1 MDSARERGSLDTK
14 LVGGAVTRMTLRG
27 EWDASNASEIVAA
40 VTKVAESGCTAFAL
54 DLREVTFFDSR
65 GLMALLTVQKQ
76 AEVSAWN
83 VAFVKPADTHIWKL
97 FELTA
102 LTTCLAFFDSPTA
115 ALIAVASSTD
125 ARPQ

>member
-1 MDSARERGSLDTK
+1 MDSASQRGSLDSK
-14 LVGGAVTRMTLRG
+14 LVGGAVTRVTLRG

-40 VTKVAESGCTAFAL
+40 VTEAAESGCTAFAL
-54 DLREVTFFDSR
+54 DLREVSFIDSH

-76 AEVSAWN
+76 AHVSGWD
-83 VAFVKPADTHIWKL
+83 VAFVKPADTHIWNL

>member
-1 MDSARERGSLDTK
+1 MDSARQRGSLETR
-14 LVGGAVTRMTLRG
+14 LVGGAITRVTLRG
-27 EWDASNASEIVAA
+27 EWDARNASEIVAA
-40 VTKVAESGCTAFAL
+40 VTKAAASGCTAFAL
-54 DLREVTFFDSR
+54 DLREVSFFDSR

-76 AEVSAWN
+76 AQVSAWD

-102 LTTCLAFFDSPTA
+102 LTTCLTFFDSPAA